1 MKRVVITG
9 YGIISALGN
18 NVDTFWKNIAEG
30 KSGIKLIEDPEFSDI
45 PTRIA
50 AYIESF
56 DAEKYMNKIDKVEI
70 TGFWG
75 NREININF
83 FSDVNFF
90 IGQFF
95 NEQVG
100 YTCFFHCC
108 FCVGFISHTVDIVCR
123 STDEFNSV

>member
-18 NVDTFWKNIAEG
+18 NVDIFWKNIAEG

-56 DAEKYMNKIDKVEI
+56 DAEKYMNKKD
-70 TGFWG
+70 
-75 NREININF
+75 INK
-83 FSDVNFF
+83 
-90 IGQFF
+90 
-95 NEQVG
+95 
-100 YTCFFHCC
+100 
-108 FCVGFISHTVDIVCR
+108 
-123 STDEFNSV
+123 TDLFTQYAYDSAAQSLES

>member
-18 NVDTFWKNIAEG
+18 NVDIFWKNIAEG

-56 DAEKYMNKIDKVEI
+56 DAEKYMNKKDIASKKNIAVY
-70 TGFWG
+70 TKLSG
-75 NREININF
+75 NNM
-83 FSDVNFF
+83 
-90 IGQFF
+90 
-95 NEQVG
+95 
-100 YTCFFHCC
+100 
-108 FCVGFISHTVDIVCR
+108 
-123 STDEFNSV
+123 

>member
-18 NVDTFWKNIAEG
+18 NVDIFWKNIAEG

-56 DAEKYMNKIDKVEI
+56 DAEKYMNKK
-70 TGFWG
+70 
-75 NREININF
+75 
-83 FSDVNFF
+83 
-90 IGQFF
+90 
-95 NEQVG
+95 
-100 YTCFFHCC
+100 
-108 FCVGFISHTVDIVCR
+108 DIVLVAD
-123 STDEFNSV
+123 SAALALEKFNDYSIYTNPQLNILIKWAGTLNFEI